1 MLLFVGAKF
10 IFRKNIKS
18 IFSYNRFLETRDNFW
33 VFSIFINIIMSSLLG
48 LIFYK
53 TFKIPFLK
61 ESFTPLLACI
71 IIAFLIGLFF
81 IARFLVNAVVLY
93 LTKNNSVFKQLIKS
107 RTFLRTWVAIILL
120 PICFIAYYSSV
131 NNSYITYFVLFIMSF
146 LFMAEYIYSFK
157 SKLKPQNFSL
167 YYFILYLCT
176 LEILPLLFIVKWLR
190 EFEMTL

>member
-53 TFKIPFLK
+53 TFKLPFLK
-61 ESFTPLLACI
+61 EDFSPLLSSI

-81 IARFLVNAVVLY
+81 IARFLINAIVLY

-107 RTFLRTWVAIILL
+107 RTFLRTWTAVILI
-120 PICFIAYYSSV
+120 PICFIAYYSGIS
-131 NNSYITYFVLFIMSF
+131 NSYVTYFVLFIMSF
-146 LFMAEYIYSFK
+146 LFIAEYIYSFK